1 MEYIAVLLV
10 AAAVFGICFLVDKG
24 FTKLFR
30 GKAQH
35 ASGLAV
41 RLNKRYATIGV
52 ILIVLGLGGFFAGF
66 RGYLALLI
74 AGSVVIFMGLAL
86 IIYYLSVGIFYDQEG
101 FVYSKFG
108 KASITYQYN
117 QIEGQLLY
125 NASGNIVIELHMK
138 DGKSVSLQS
147 TMTGVYP
154 FLDMAFENWC
164 RQTGR
169 DPEGCDFHDPD
180 NSLWFPMMEG

>member
-1 MEYIAVLLV
+1 MPYVILAIV
-10 AAAVFGICFLVDKG
+10 AALTFGLCFFVDRG
-24 FTKLFR
+24 FQKKFR

-35 ASGLAV
+35 ASGLSV

-52 ILIVLGLGGFFAGF
+52 ILCVLGVAGLVVGF
-66 RGYLALLI
+66 RGYIALLI
-74 AGSVVIFMGLAL
+74 AGPIVFLMGLAL
-86 IIYYLSVGIFYDQEG
+86 IVYYLSVGIFYDQEG

-108 KASITYQYN
+108 KSSVTYNYN

-138 DGKSVSLQS
+138 DGCSVSLQS

-154 FLDMAFENWC
+154 FLDTAFENWC
-164 RQTGR
+164 RQMDR
-169 DPEGCDFHDPD
+169 DPESCEFHDPD

>member
-1 MEYIAVLLV
+1 MPYVIIAVVV
-10 AAAVFGICFLVDKG
+10 ALTFGICILVDKG
-24 FTKLFR
+24 FQKKFR

-35 ASGLAV
+35 ASGLSV
-41 RLNKRYATIGV
+41 RLNKRYATIGI
-52 ILIVLGLGGFFAGF
+52 ILCVLGLGGVFAGF
-66 RGYLALLI
+66 NGYVALLI
-74 AGSVVIFMGLAL
+74 AGIIVFLMGLAL
-86 IIYYLSVGIFYDQEG
+86 IVYYLSVGIFYDQEG

-108 KASITYQYN
+108 KASITYHYN

-147 TMTGVYP
+147 TMVGVYP
-154 FLDMAFENWC
+154 FLDTAFENWC

-169 DPEGCDFHDPD
+169 SAHDCDFHDPD

>member
-1 MEYIAVLLV
+1 MPDVILALV
-10 AAAVFGICFLVDKG
+10 AALTVGVCFLVDKG
-24 FTKLFR
+24 FQKKFR

-41 RLNKRYATIGV
+41 RLNKRYATIGI
-52 ILIVLGLGGFFAGF
+52 ILSVLGVGGMLAGF
-66 RGYLALLI
+66 RGYIALLI
-74 AGSVVIFMGLAL
+74 AGIVVFLMGLAL
-86 IIYYLSVGIFYDQEG
+86 IIYYLSMGIFYDQEG

-108 KASITYQYN
+108 RSTVTYHYN

-138 DGKSVSLQS
+138 DGSAVSLQS

-169 DPEGCDFHDPD
+169 DPEDCDFHDPD